1 MRYRTKNILEQEI
14 KLMTVL
20 MSYFENGK
28 HHVHE
33 FVVGSFPWK
42 RWKRNRK
49 LMDVLNFDQTGGFLI
64 VFEPFLFEIVDVCEG
79 EVVLLV
85 ELGVIEAVEDNCNEE
100 IYENDPK

>member
-1 MRYRTKNILEQEI
+1 
-14 KLMTVL
+14 
-20 MSYFENGK
+20 
-28 HHVHE
+28 
-33 FVVGSFPWK
+33 
-42 RWKRNRK
+42 
-49 LMDVLNFDQTGGFLI
+49 MDVLNFDQTGGFLI